1 MLFLPDVQPEEQPLT
16 YESVLLSPGRNT
28 SSSSSEEPPH
38 ETLSYA
44 QIDIMLERMFSEV
57 ERQEKLF
64 SLDLDVLDNSSDHC
78 VNQLILEPAT
88 DALIEIPIKKPK
100 MYETSQEIQ
109 VDDNPYELVN
119 FSNAIASTSV
129 DNEYDLISFEESVP
143 KSTQVTDLD
152 EIQDSVKQLLLKVEA
167 DEAEMLLGSIERE
180 SDYKYPVYFGNAK
193 TASSESLSEWSQ
205 DSWEDDADDYDYEPI
220 LTKSNEPRPYPYE
233 RYENQPEQ
241 IWYEGAYR
249 NLSIVP
255 EEDEENL
262 SLLGAAASIK
272 SYHQSRDYQ
281 KQQSQTSTS
290 GDYETDTS
298 ISRSTDDD
306 CPEKVV
312 KAEVKLLVK
321 TSGIGRNEIEIRSV
335 RDFLDTPPKAKTKNK
350 STMPKKIVR
359 SHTLPAVLTSKF
371 SNLTSKVSC
380 ILGTN
385 RNISK
390 STGDVDSTIF
400 EENIETTTVKP
411 VFTLQRLFVRTP
423 DSVNGKFVNNLQNSK
438 EQSKSRTELIAT
450 TNERF
455 PLQRESVDLYAN
467 TPFQPCYNENISP
480 IYVDMNPLT
489 EFITNPFQRHSQV
502 PQAYCDWLSA
512 EEQCRGNVV
521 KAHYSVLNLSAW
533 IDEFFVVLI
542 TNSVCAHSKPII
554 RGVS

>member
-1 MLFLPDVQPEEQPLT
+1 MLFLPDVHPEEQPLT

-38 ETLSYA
+38 DTMSYA

-64 SLDLDVLDNSSDHC
+64 SLDLDVLDNNSAEHC
-78 VNQLILEPAT
+78 VNQLILEPST

-109 VDDNPYELVN
+109 VDDNPYELVD
-119 FSNAIASTSV
+119 FGNAGASTVPV
-129 DNEYDLISFEESVP
+129 DNEYDLISFEESVRP
-143 KSTQVTDLD
+143 PTQVTDLD
-152 EIQDSVKQLLLKVEA
+152 EIQDSVKQLLLEVEA
-167 DEAEMLLGSIERE
+167 DEAEMLLGSIEHE
-180 SDYKYPVYFGNAK
+180 INYKYPVYFGNAK

-205 DSWEDDADDYDYEPI
+205 DSWEDDAEEYIYEPI

-233 RYENQPEQ
+233 RYENKPEQ

-262 SLLGAAASIK
+262 SLLGAVASTK
-272 SYHQSRDYQ
+272 SYLHSREYQ

-306 CPEKVV
+306 YQEKVV

-321 TSGIGRNEIEIRSV
+321 TSGIGKNEIEIRSV
-335 RDFLDTPPKAKTKNK
+335 RDFLDTPPKPKTKGK
-350 STMPKKIVR
+350 PKKIIR
-359 SHTLPAVLTSKF
+359 SHTLPATLTSKF

-385 RNISK
+385 KNISK
-390 STGDVDSTIF
+390 STGDVDSTTF
-400 EENIETTTVKP
+400 EENVETTTVKP

-423 DSVNGKFVNNLQNSK
+423 DSENGKFINNLQNSK

-450 TNERF
+450 TNEPF

-467 TPFQPCYNENISP
+467 TPFLPCYDENVSP
-480 IYVDMNPLT
+480 TYADINPFT

-521 KAHYSVLNLSAW
+521 KTHYSVLNLSAW

-542 TNSVCAHSKPII
+542 TNCVCAHSMPII